1 MLPTS
6 VREIPSHLYPSG
18 RIGTAIESFGG
29 RSDGYLMSGA
39 DTVCVQERLHIFH
52 PEVQR
57 RQLRHSYPSSAYVL
71 HSSHALARGCL
82 VLEFPSPLRLLLP
95 LYLLKKFI

>member
-1 MLPTS
+1 
-6 VREIPSHLYPSG
+6 
-18 RIGTAIESFGG
+18 
-29 RSDGYLMSGA
+29 MSGA

-52 PEVQR
+52 LEVQR

-82 VLEFPSPLRLLLP
+82 VQEFPSPLRVILP
-95 LYLLKKFI
+95 PLFGSKIHLENRLHVNHGFGASNPESICHRGRYVL